1 MSTTIDI
8 QALEQAAGLK
18 VTPEPS
24 LSHEALRKQQ
34 LLWSVQRLSQMQGGP
49 LDPLRLKSSLEQLP
63 EGMAPEPQLAALCRV
78 LEKPAPKLLKKP
90 DRVYAPMLACHPEA
104 GWGVLID
111 RAPDGRWVMHT
122 AQGPMPVSGD
132 DLHRACM
139 VVHLGPKVNLGFGLF
154 IKPDESLT
162 FFSHVRQTLM
172 LYRRELVESC
182 IASAFIGFLA
192 LATSMFSMQV
202 YDRVIPTRSEYTL
215 VILSVGVMLSILIEL
230 AMKFARSH
238 VMDYVV
244 VGLDNRLSREIFDR
258 LLQLRV
264 DQVPN
269 SVGSLAAQMRGY
281 EQVRGF
287 YTATTLFT
295 IIDLPLA
302 VIFTLVIA
310 VVASPWVALVP
321 LVFGVVALFIGLSI
335 RKKIMSLAKESATL
349 SNLKTGLLVEAVEGI
364 ETIKAGSGGWKFL
377 SRWVNVNAQTIQ
389 SDLKTRGAT
398 ESVGYLSASVQQI
411 SYAGLV
417 VVGSLVVMQGHMTM
431 GALIA
436 SSILSGRILA
446 PIMAIPGL
454 LVQYSHAQA
463 ALEGLERLYTLK
475 TDHHDVDA
483 PLTPDVI
490 QGHYVLSDIRFAY
503 GDNPPALV
511 MPRLEIRAGERIA
524 VLGPIGAG
532 KSSLLRLLSGLY
544 LPQDGKVLLD
554 GLELAHI
561 SRQVVNQ
568 KVGYLQQDHR
578 LFHGSLRDNLLIG
591 LPDPGD
597 EALLQA
603 MRRTGMDAFVASH
616 PKGLARVITEGGKG
630 LSGGQKQ
637 LVAFTR
643 LVLCQPNVYLLD
655 EPTATMDDEQ
665 ERRCLQ
671 VLAQEAQTGKTMVI
685 VTHKPT
691 VLPLVTRI
699 MVVVGNKVVIDG
711 PRDTVLQ
718 QLQQGQAAASS
729 AATSA
734 ASSAA
739 TAASSAPNAAP
750 QGSAQP
756 AEPTTAPV

>member
-1 MSTTIDI
+1 MNLSASTKEVQEIS
-8 QALEQAAGLK
+8 LPHFEAAENP
-18 VTPEPS
+18 V
-24 LSHEALRKQQ
+24 ANQ
-34 LLWSVQRLSQMQGGP
+34 LLWAVQRLSQMQGGR
-49 LDPLRLKSSLEQLP
+49 LEPLRLKTGVDDCLKRESAFQV
-63 EGMAPEPQLAALCRV
+63 LAALCRY
-78 LEKPAPKLLKKP
+78 LEKPAPKRLKRP
-90 DRVYAPMLACHPEA
+90 DRAHAPMLACHPQA
-104 GWGVLID
+104 GWGVLVD
-111 RAPDGRWVMHT
+111 RAPDGRWVLMT
-122 AQGPMPVSGD
+122 AQGPAPLPEEELR
-132 DLHRACM
+132 DLCFVAHF
-139 VVHLGPKVNLGFGLF
+139 GIKVNLGFGLF
-154 IKPDESLT
+154 VKEDESLT
-162 FFSHVRQTLM
+162 FFSHVRHTLL
-172 LYRRELVESC
+172 LYRREIVESC

-215 VILSVGVMLSILIEL
+215 VILSLGVFISILVEL
-230 AMKFARSH
+230 AMKFARSQ

-269 SVGSLAAQMRGY
+269 SVGSLASQMRGY

-302 VIFTLVIA
+302 VLFTVVIA
-310 VVASPWVALVP
+310 AVASPWVALVP
-321 LVFGVVALFIGLSI
+321 LVFGVVSIFIGLSI
-335 RKKIMSLAKESATL
+335 RQKIMAQAKESAALT
-349 SNLKTGLLVEAVEGI
+349 NLKTGLLVEAVEGI

-377 SRWVNVNAQTIQ
+377 SRWIGVNAQTIM

-398 ESVGYLSASVQQI
+398 ESVGYLAGSVQQI

-417 VVGSLVVMQGHMTM
+417 VVGSLMVMQGHMTM

-475 TDHHDVDA
+475 TDHQDIEA
-483 PLTPDVI
+483 PLTPDNLV
-490 QGHYVLSDIRFAY
+490 GHYSLSDIKFAY
-503 GDNPPALV
+503 ADNPPALV
-511 MPRLEIRAGERIA
+511 LPKLEIQPGERIA

-532 KSSLLRLLSGLY
+532 KSSLLRMLSGLY
-544 LPQDGKVLLD
+544 QPQEGTVLLD
-554 GLELAHI
+554 GLDLSHI
-561 SRQVVNQ
+561 SRQVLNH

-597 EALLQA
+597 EVLLQA
-603 MRRTGMDAFVASH
+603 MRRTGMDRFVGSH

-643 LVLCQPNVYLLD
+643 LVLCAPNVYLLD

-671 VLAQEAQTGKTMVI
+671 VLAQEAQAGKTMVI
-685 VTHKPT
+685 VTHKPAI
-691 VLPLVTRI
+691 LPLATRI
-699 MVVVGNKVVIDG
+699 IVVVGNKVIMDG
-711 PRDTVLQ
+711 PRDAVLQ
-718 QLQQGQAAASS
+718 QLQQTQAAAASPS
-729 AATSA
+729 AAP
-734 ASSAA
+734 SS
-739 TAASSAPNAAP
+739 P
-750 QGSAQP
+750 SAQS
-756 AEPTTAPV
+756 

>member
-1 MSTTIDI
+1 MTLSID
-8 QALEQAAGLK
+8 AP
-18 VTPEPS
+18 TPEHTPIDP
-24 LSHEALRKQQ
+24 LQWAL
-34 LLWSVQRLSQMQGGP
+34 QRLCQMQGGQ
-49 LDPLRLKSSLEQLP
+49 LDPMQLKAGIGLLSMDKPFQQILT
-63 EGMAPEPQLAALCRV
+63 ALCRY
-78 LEKPAPKLLKKP
+78 LDKPAPKFLKKP
-90 DRVYAPMLACHPEA
+90 DRAHAPLLVYLAQT
-104 GWGVLID
+104 GWGILVD
-111 RAPDGRWVMHT
+111 RAPDGRWVIQT
-122 AQGPMPVSGD
+122 PKGPAQVLEE
-132 DLHRACM
+132 DLTNACALLR
-139 VVHLGPKVNLGFGLF
+139 LGLKINMGLGLF
-154 IKPDESLT
+154 MKPDVSLS
-162 FFSHVRQTLM
+162 FFSHVRTTLL
-172 LYRRELVESC
+172 LYKRELIEASV
-182 IASAFIGFLA
+182 ASAFIGFLA

-215 VILSVGVMLSILIEL
+215 IILSAGVFISILIEL

-295 IIDLPLA
+295 LIDVPLA
-302 VIFTLVIA
+302 LLFTLIIA
-310 VVASPWVALVP
+310 LVASPWVALVP
-321 LVFGVVALFIGLSI
+321 LIFSGVSIFIGLSI
-335 RKKIMSLAKESATL
+335 RTKIMAQAKESAAL

-377 SRWVNVNAQTIQ
+377 SRWIAVNGQTVL

-411 SYAGLV
+411 SYACLV
-417 VVGSLVVMQGHMTM
+417 VVGSLGVMQGHMTM

-454 LVQYSHAQA
+454 LVQYAHALA

-475 TDHHDVDA
+475 TDHEGVEV
-483 PLTPDVI
+483 PLTPDTI
-490 QGHYVLSDIRFAY
+490 QGHYLLSDIKFAY
-503 GDNPPALV
+503 GDHPPALIL
-511 MPRLEIRAGERIA
+511 PKLEIRPGERVA

-544 LPQDGKVLLD
+544 PPTEGQLLLD
-554 GLELAHI
+554 GLDLSHI
-561 SRQVVNQ
+561 SRQVINHH
-568 KVGYLQQDHR
+568 VGYLQQDHR

-597 EALLQA
+597 EVLLTA
-603 MRRTGMDAFVASH
+603 MRQTGMDRFVGSH

-643 LVLCQPNVYLLD
+643 LVLCAPTVYLLD
-655 EPTATMDDEQ
+655 EPTATMDDAQ
-665 ERRCLQ
+665 ERLCLQ
-671 VLAQEAQTGKTMVI
+671 VLAQEAQRGKTMVI
-685 VTHKPT
+685 VTHKHT
-691 VLPLVTRI
+691 LLPLCTRI
-699 MVVVGNKVVIDG
+699 LVVVGNQVVIDG
-711 PRDTVLQ
+711 PRDAVLQ
-718 QLQQGQAAASS
+718 QLQKD
-729 AATSA
+729 
-734 ASSAA
+734 
-739 TAASSAPNAAP
+739 NAAQA
-750 QGSAQP
+750 QGS
-756 AEPTTAPV
+756 TTP